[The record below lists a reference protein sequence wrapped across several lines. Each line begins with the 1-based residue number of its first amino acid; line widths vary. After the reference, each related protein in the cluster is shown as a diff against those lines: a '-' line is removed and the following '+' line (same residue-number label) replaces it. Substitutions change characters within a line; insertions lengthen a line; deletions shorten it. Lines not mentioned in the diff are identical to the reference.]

1 MPPPALPGQI
11 PAPNRQAAGRVVP
24 GKNLAQKKEPI
35 GQINIQ
41 TRFED
46 KEKKN
51 SAIADLSPISPELDF
66 QFAESPEGHDDKDKF
81 NKIGM
86 IGKSGNFEEVQH
98 GKNYEALTDEEL
110 DQ

>member
-1 MPPPALPGQI
+1 MPPPTLPGQI

-46 KEKKN
+46 KNKKN
-51 SAIADLSPISPELDF
+51 AESSPISPELDF
-66 QFAESPEGHDDKDKF
+66 QFAEHSDTNADDKDKF
-81 NKIGM
+81 NKIGV
-86 IGKSGNFEEVQH
+86 IGKSGNFEEV
-98 GKNYEALTDEEL
+98 
-110 DQ
+110 

>member
-1 MPPPALPGQI
+1 MPPPTLPGQI
-11 PAPNRQAAGRVVP
+11 SAPNRQAAGRVVP

-51 SAIADLSPISPELDF
+51 AEIAEMSPITLPISPELDF
-66 QFAESPEGHDDKDKF
+66 QFTENPEGHDDKDKF
-81 NKIGM
+81 NKIGV
-86 IGKSGNFEEVQH
+86 ISKSGNFEEV
-98 GKNYEALTDEEL
+98 
-110 DQ
+110 

>member
-1 MPPPALPGQI
+1 M
-11 PAPNRQAAGRVVP
+11 P
-24 GKNLAQKKEPI
+24 GKNSAQKKEPI
-35 GQINIQ
+35 GQIKIQ

-51 SAIADLSPISPELDF
+51 AELAEMSPISPELDF
-66 QFAESPEGHDDKDKF
+66 QFAESPKGHVDKDKF
-81 NKIGM
+81 NKIGV

-98 GKNYEALTDEEL
+98 NKNYEALTDEEL